1 MLAPTIACTHLAERG
16 VREGEVE
23 GEAEGLKLEEVWL
36 ENGDSPGTVSS
47 SLREGGGG
55 GGGGGGG
62 RGGEGRGG

>member
-36 ENGDSPGTVSS
+36 ENGDSPGTLSS
-47 SLREGGGG
+47 SLK
-55 GGGGGGG
+55 
-62 RGGEGRGG
+62 EGRGGSDVDEARQEHNIISH